1 MLLYLDESIFLYRI
15 ENVLLNNLS
24 LKNNGEE
31 GVFMRK
37 KKFTLIELL
46 VVIAIIAIL
55 AGMLLPALN
64 NSREKGR
71 SASCQSLLKQWGHG
85 MAQYADAN
93 EYFPM
98 RYGFT
103 TTWYNGCTSWEE
115 LLIPFLGIGKK
126 GSYGP
131 NYISKETLGY
141 LVCPNSRSPVKDR
154 NGTLFDNGF
163 SYQVNGTVS
172 GNAIKPSRVRRISE
186 RSLIGESFQN
196 MNVFLAAQNPGG
208 PFDGL
213 PEHSH
218 ILNRHGQQSNVLYMD
233 GHVGA
238 RDGRKIH
245 WDNPTNSYAD
255 RIFLVYKGDL

>member
-1 MLLYLDESIFLYRI
+1 M
-15 ENVLLNNLS
+15 
-24 LKNNGEE
+24 
-31 GVFMRK
+31 K
-37 KKFTLIELL
+37 KKQTEMFEQMSAVEKKCIGAPTCRWVKHKCFTLIELL

-103 TTWYNGCTSWEE
+103 TTWYNGCSSWED
-115 LLIPFLGIGKK
+115 LLIPYLGIGKK
-126 GSYGP
+126 GSFGP
-131 NYISKETLGY
+131 NYIDKKGLGY
-141 LVCPNSRSPVKDR
+141 LVCPNSRSPVKKRD
-154 NGTLFDNGF
+154 GSTADTGYG
-163 SYQVNGTVS
+163 YQVNGTVS
-172 GNAIKPSRVRRISE
+172 GYAIKPTRVKRISE
-186 RSLIGESFQN
+186 RSLIGESFQDL
-196 MNVFLAAQNPGG
+196 NVFLSAQNPGG
-208 PFDGL
+208 RGAPFDGL
-213 PEHSH
+213 PEHCH

-233 GHVGA
+233 SHVGA

-245 WDNPTNSYAD
+245 WENAANGYAD
-255 RIFLVYKGDL
+255 RIFLVYSGDL